1 MDCWTFACKVMQFSG
16 VDSRCPSEASHGRQ
30 SCFLIPEYP
39 RNIAAKNPFVSEMLF
54 QERRHPFWM
63 PELSPSPDGSELCFC
78 PTTGGLSDKNARSA
92 RRAVFSQVEPQIFHR
107 MTRQRKHNPQSQ
119 TPSYKY
125 SFRLN
130 EEQEIRFRQM
140 LAAAGLEH
148 NRSRF
153 IVKRL
158 FAERFEVIR
167 RDPSKV
173 EFLTRLNDLYFQ
185 FQRVGNNYNQV
196 VRAINSHFSN
206 VSISRQITA
215 LEQHTRELKALS
227 IEILNLTK
235 QAEGWLRI

>member
-1 MDCWTFACKVMQFSG
+1 
-16 VDSRCPSEASHGRQ
+16 
-30 SCFLIPEYP
+30 
-39 RNIAAKNPFVSEMLF
+39 
-54 QERRHPFWM
+54 
-63 PELSPSPDGSELCFC
+63 
-78 PTTGGLSDKNARSA
+78 
-92 RRAVFSQVEPQIFHR
+92 
-107 MTRQRKHNPQSQ
+107 
-119 TPSYKY
+119 
-125 SFRLN
+125 
-130 EEQEIRFRQM
+130 M
-140 LAAAGLEH
+140 LAAAGLEY
-148 NRSRF
+148 NRSQF

-185 FQRVGNNYNQV
+185 LCQRVGNNYNQV

-206 VSISRQITA
+206 VSIPRQIAA

>member
-1 MDCWTFACKVMQFSG
+1 MISSSFSAGFSFSESPIGDFWTLLEFDGGFSKLW
-16 VDSRCPSEASHGRQ
+16 SEILRRG
-30 SCFLIPEYP
+30 FL
-39 RNIAAKNPFVSEMLF
+39 
-54 QERRHPFWM
+54 
-63 PELSPSPDGSELCFC
+63 LSPDNSEVYLC
-78 PTTGGLSDKNARSA
+78 PTNCVLSDKGPRSA
-92 RRAVFSQVEPQIFHR
+92 RRAVFSQVEPQIFYR
-107 MTRQRKHNPQSQ
+107 MTRQRKTNLLSQ

-140 LAAAGLEH
+140 LSAAGLEH
-148 NRSRF
+148 NRSQF

-206 VSISRQITA
+206 VSIPRQIAA

>member
-1 MDCWTFACKVMQFSG
+1 MF
-16 VDSRCPSEASHGRQ
+16 
-30 SCFLIPEYP
+30 
-39 RNIAAKNPFVSEMLF
+39 
-54 QERRHPFWM
+54 
-63 PELSPSPDGSELCFC
+63 
-78 PTTGGLSDKNARSA
+78 LSDNRRFVRQKRSLCEA
-92 RRAVFSQVEPQIFHR
+92 GGVLPSRTPEFLSNDSSAKKQPL
-107 MTRQRKHNPQSQ
+107 SQ

-196 VRAINSHFSN
+196 VKAINSHFSN
-206 VSISRQITA
+206 VSIPRQIAA